1 MDKRKLKEHARN
13 MAISFHQ
20 MAGEEEIKAID
31 LDDLDDLIDQLDE
44 SENCTEALLD
54 LGQTLIRVQE
64 ERDKAEKELRELKNS
79 QEEKVVLPDYIDEC
93 IRYAGTNIERNKEY
107 VLRSIIE
114 QHYKNDFEE
123 KVYDW
128 FMEKGNLLKFFRAVD
143 NGYTVE
149 EKKYRVRDK
158 HGYVLILKG
167 SNGDVCRSD
176 STPMKPDYSWDLTEQ
191 EIKDYDPRYMTFA
204 APVEEEKK

>member
-1 MDKRKLKEHARN
+1 MNKRELKELIIEN
-13 MAISFHQ
+13 HQ
-20 MAGEEEIKAID
+20 VVTNRYDNEIKVIQINQ
-31 LDDLDDLIDQLDE
+31 LFDLIDQLDE
-44 SENCTEALLD
+44 PENCTEALLE

-149 EKKYRVRDK
+149 EKKY
-158 HGYVLILKG
+158 YVKEPTTGQFLIKDNQQ
-167 SNGDVCRSD
+167 SNGVKWVDGFS
-176 STPMKPDYSWDLTEQ
+176 SNPESYTEK
-191 EIKDYDPRYMTFA
+191 EIKDIAERFWAFA
-204 APVEEEKK
+204 EPVEEEEE